1 MRRRPDV
8 AVELTRGFGYDGSA
22 MSTNRSPYK
31 APQVEFLTSAPDLRR
46 CPDLEGK
53 VEIAMVGRSNVGKSS
68 FINKLTKRK
77 RLAHTSNT
85 PGKTRLLN
93 YYLVDDAWALVD
105 LPGYGYAKVS
115 KSEQQ
120 RWRVTLEEFLT
131 RREPLLGV
139 LQLIDAR
146 HGPQPNDVE
155 MNAWLDQ
162 TGVSVAVV
170 ITKTDK
176 AGRAQSDKAAAA
188 ARKILRFSCGLYLF
202 SAETGEGADQLW
214 WALKDW
220 RERPPARL

>member
-1 MRRRPDV
+1 
-8 AVELTRGFGYDGSA
+8 
-22 MSTNRSPYK
+22 MSVKSSPYK

-46 CPDLEGK
+46 CPDLESRP
-53 VEIAMVGRSNVGKSS
+53 EIAMVGRSNVGKSS

-93 YYLVDDAWALVD
+93 YYLVDDRWALVD
-105 LPGYGYAKVS
+105 LPGYGFAKVS
-115 KSEQQ
+115 KTEQN
-120 RWRVTLEEFLT
+120 RWRATLEEYLT
-131 RREPLLGV
+131 KREPLLGV

-155 MNAWLDQ
+155 MNGWLQ
-162 TGVSVAVV
+162 AAGIEVAVV
-170 ITKTDK
+170 VTKTDK

-188 ARKILRFSCGLYLF
+188 VRKALNFSRGLYLF
-202 SAETGEGADQLW
+202 SAETGEGSEKLW

-220 RERPPARL
+220 RENPDLEA